1 MPDTLLHVAIIQ
13 QTLVWEHP
21 LQNRINFTKLI
32 DQIAN
37 PVDLIVLPEMFTTG
51 FTMSPKSIAETKEG
65 ETVTWL
71 KNLAEKKQVAIM
83 GSVVIK
89 VADAYYNRL
98 LFVKPNKQI
107 EFYDKKHLF
116 TLANEDKVYTGGNSH
131 VIINYKGFAIR
142 PLICY
147 DLRFPVW
154 SRYTST
160 HPFDVLI
167 YVANWPKQR
176 IHAWNTLLQAR
187 AIENMSYCIGVNR
200 VGLDANNYEY
210 SGHSAV
216 YDVLGEKISKIQ
228 PNTESAE
235 IVTLSKN
242 HIDNFRQKLKFL
254 EDKDRFNLE

>member
-32 DQIAN
+32 DQISN

-51 FTMSPKSIAETKEG
+51 FTMSPKSIAETMEG

-89 VADAYYNRL
+89 EADAYYNRL

-116 TLANEDKVYTGGNSH
+116 TLANEANFYQ
-131 VIINYKGFAIR
+131 VIQWGA
-142 PLICY
+142 
-147 DLRFPVW
+147 
-154 SRYTST
+154 
-160 HPFDVLI
+160 H
-167 YVANWPKQR
+167 
-176 IHAWNTLLQAR
+176 
-187 AIENMSYCIGVNR
+187 
-200 VGLDANNYEY
+200 
-210 SGHSAV
+210 
-216 YDVLGEKISKIQ
+216 
-228 PNTESAE
+228 E
-235 IVTLSKN
+235 I
-242 HIDNFRQKLKFL
+242 
-254 EDKDRFNLE
+254 